1 MSTSIGEGR
10 TAPNDEAEQ
19 AAEDEAEAVAVA
31 DYLERHPDFFVDRPE
46 LFKAMQAP
54 GRFEDDGVV
63 DFQRFQIDRHR
74 SEIDELRNCAQEVIE
89 TSRSNLTIQTR
100 THAAVL
106 AMLNARTF
114 KQLTRIVVDDM
125 PLLLD
130 VDVVAFGFEPTG
142 LALPELSA
150 SPDVRMLPEDTV
162 DMTVGADHDAALYRD
177 FMDDGTVFASAA
189 GLVKSA
195 ACARLRPGLGLPPG
209 LLALGSRGD
218 TFRPGQGTELL
229 SFLARITE
237 LCIRRLLEGRV

>member
-1 MSTSIGEGR
+1 MSTMGEGK
-10 TAPNDEAEQ
+10 TAAEPPVDEA
-19 AAEDEAEAVAVA
+19 AEAEAEAAEVAE
-31 DYLERHPDFFVDRPE
+31 YLERHPDFFVHRPE

-54 GRFEDDGVV
+54 GRFEDDHVV
-63 DFQRFQIDRHR
+63 DFQQFQIERHR
-74 SEIDELRNCAQEVIE
+74 TEIDELRNCAQEVIE

-106 AMLNARTF
+106 ALLSARTF
-114 KQLTRIVVDDM
+114 KQVSRIVIEDM

-142 LALPELSA
+142 LNLPELSA
-150 SPDVRMLPEDTV
+150 TPDVRVLPQGTV
-162 DMTVGADHDAALYRD
+162 DMTVGADHDTALYRD
-177 FMDDGTVFASAA
+177 FMDDGTVFAAA
-189 GLVKSA
+189 SSLVKSA

-237 LCIRRLLEGRV
+237 LCIRRLMEGRV

>member
-1 MSTSIGEGR
+1 MSTFGEGK
-10 TAPNDEAEQ
+10 T
-19 AAEDEAEAVAVA
+19 AAERAADDAAEAEAEAAAVA
-31 DYLERHPDFFVDRPE
+31 EYLERHPDFFVHQPE

-54 GRFEDDGVV
+54 GRFDEDTVV
-63 DFQRFQIDRHR
+63 DFQRYQLERHR

-106 AMLNARTF
+106 ALLSARTF
-114 KQLTRIVVDDM
+114 KQISRIVVEDM

-130 VDVVAFGFEPTG
+130 VDVVAFGFEPTR

-150 SPDVRMLPEDTV
+150 TPDVRILPQGTV

-177 FMDDGTVFASAA
+177 FMDDGTVFAGAS

-229 SFLARITE
+229 SFLARIAE
-237 LCIRRLLEGRV
+237 LCIRRLMEGRV